1 MSSKRVIKTSLS
13 PKKIAVSKAY
23 EMYQITNYTMIKKK
37 KTLSKFEKF
46 DRQGIQVGISFG
58 KVNILMRH
66 FC

>member
-23 EMYQITNYTMIKKK
+23 ETYQITNYRMIKKRWE
-37 KTLSKFEKF
+37 KTLSKFEKL
-46 DRQGIQVGISFG
+46 DRHVGISFG
-58 KVNILMRH
+58 KVKNQMRH

>member
-1 MSSKRVIKTSLS
+1 
-13 PKKIAVSKAY
+13 
-23 EMYQITNYTMIKKK
+23 MIKKK